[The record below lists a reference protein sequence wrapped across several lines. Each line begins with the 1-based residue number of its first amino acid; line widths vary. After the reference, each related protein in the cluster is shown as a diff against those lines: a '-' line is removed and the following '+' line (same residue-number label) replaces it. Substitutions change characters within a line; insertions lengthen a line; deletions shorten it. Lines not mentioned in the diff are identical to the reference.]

1 VRFVKVGEQHQ
12 DEANR
17 GQGRGRTF
25 VWGEQPHPQQQHQQ
39 RQQQQWKALFSPR
52 GLLVAGPLAGVVGWR
67 HARGFSAARG
77 GGPGWLAAS
86 RECGAGES
94 VEETVG
100 RAAGRGLGHPLGPST
115 LLSGEWVRSPLWRG
129 RRRCDA
135 TRPPLNA
142 CAARPRL
149 RHMQGCSPA
158 RLNRGCGAPVSR
170 GWWGVGRNAASPA
183 APVSADC
190 SPCVPAAWL
199 VDNSKTC
206 PYFILQRPGGSSLQ
220 TSSGFQ
226 RSTFSSG
233 DVAPRGRAVEMARFW

>member
-1 VRFVKVGEQHQ
+1 MVRFVKVGEQHQ

-52 GLLVAGPLAGVVGWR
+52 GLLVAGPLAGVVEWR

-115 LLSGEWVRSPLWRG
+115 LLSGEWVRSPLWHG
-129 RRRCDA
+129 RAAVRCD
-135 TRPPLNA
+135 
-142 CAARPRL
+142 
-149 RHMQGCSPA
+149 
-158 RLNRGCGAPVSR
+158 
-170 GWWGVGRNAASPA
+170 PA
-183 APVSADC
+183 APERLCSAAAAA
-190 SPCVPAAWL
+190 SHAGVFAFPSQPRVRRPCIAGL
-199 VDNSKTC
+199 VGC
-206 PYFILQRPGGSSLQ
+206 GP
-220 TSSGFQ
+220 
-226 RSTFSSG
+226 
-233 DVAPRGRAVEMARFW
+233 